1 MRSYW
6 LNSGSH
12 RAKRH
17 RHAERSRMMD
27 TNNQPGDRADEFQKR
42 IQEMLRKSNVSLVF
56 GGPTPDETA
65 QAPATDKTV
74 PPSKKDESL
83 KRIREFNLKP
93 KDIRDHLD
101 RFVVRQNEAKKVLSV
116 AICDH
121 YNHVRR
127 CLENPDEQTKDYA
140 KHNIVLLGPT
150 GVGKTYLLRCI
161 TKLIGVPFVKS
172 DATKFSETGYV
183 GHDVEDLVR
192 DLVRAADGDTELA
205 KYGIIY
211 IDEIDKIASAATA
224 GGRDVSGRGVQTNL
238 LKLMEETDVNLLGQT
253 DLLGQIQAVMDLQ
266 RGKQHQ
272 HSINTR
278 HMLFIVSGAFDK
290 LEEVVRHRIGASQI
304 GFKQSDRK
312 DRAGG
317 NPLDLATTKDFID
330 FGFEPEFIGRIP
342 VRVVC
347 EHLNTTDMEDILT
360 KSEGSVL
367 LQYKADFAGYGINM
381 KVAPDAIAAIA
392 ELAAMEHTGARGLMT
407 VIERTLRDFK
417 FELPSSPLD
426 SFEITRKTVEDPSSA
441 LKLLLSDSAS
451 RKQDLM
457 KKEAA
462 SFAQRFLTESGFTI
476 HFSPAAVTALIALST
491 KSGKTIRTVCDETF
505 KDLRHGLS
513 LLAKSTGLTSFTITR
528 QMVASPARE
537 LSRMIAGGFKRRA
550 KTQ

>member
-1 MRSYW
+1 M
-6 LNSGSH
+6 G
-12 RAKRH
+12 
-17 RHAERSRMMD
+17 
-27 TNNQPGDRADEFQKR
+27 NNDQTDDRVDEFQKR
-42 IQEMLRKSNVSLVF
+42 IQEMLRKSNVSFVF
-56 GGPTPDETA
+56 GGA
-65 QAPATDKTV
+65 APAETGQSPATGSTE
-74 PPSKKDESL
+74 PPAQKDQSL

-93 KDIRDHLD
+93 KDIRNHLD

-127 CLENPDEQTKDYA
+127 CMENPAVQNQDYA

-161 TKLIGVPFVKS
+161 TKLLGVPFVKA

-183 GHDVEDLVR
+183 GHDVEDLAR

-211 IDEIDKIASAATA
+211 IDEIDKIASATTA

-290 LEEVVRHRIGASQI
+290 LEEVVRHRIGTSQI
-304 GFKQSDRK
+304 GFKQSERK
-312 DRAGG
+312 EQYTGDH
-317 NPLDLATTKDFID
+317 LKLATTKDFID

-347 EHLNTTDMEDILT
+347 EHLNATDMEDILT

-367 LQYKADFAGYGINM
+367 LQYQADFAGYGIDM
-381 KVAPDAIAAIA
+381 KVAPEAIAAIA
-392 ELAAMEHTGARGLMT
+392 ELAAKEHTGARGLMT
-407 VIERTLRDFK
+407 VIERTLRDYK

-426 SFEITRKTVEDPSSA
+426 SFEITRKTVEDPSAA
-441 LKLLLSDSAS
+441 LKILLSNSDSL
-451 RKQDLM
+451 KKNLM
-457 KKEAA
+457 KRETD
-462 SFAQRFLTESGFTI
+462 SFAQRFQAESGFAI
-476 HFSPAAVTALIALST
+476 HFSTAAVTALGALST
-491 KSGKTIRTVCDETF
+491 KSGKTMRTVCDETF
-505 KDLRHGLS
+505 KDLRHGLT
-513 LLAKSTGLTSFTITR
+513 LLSKNTGLTSFTITR

-537 LSRMIAGGFKRRA
+537 LSRMIAGGFKKQSRA
-550 KTQ
+550 S